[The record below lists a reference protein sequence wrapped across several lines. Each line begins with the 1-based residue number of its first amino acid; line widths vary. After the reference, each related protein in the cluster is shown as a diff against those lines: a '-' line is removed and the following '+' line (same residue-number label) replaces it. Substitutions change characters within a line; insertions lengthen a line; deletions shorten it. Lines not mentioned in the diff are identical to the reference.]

1 MSPLQDDRRRQR
13 WERRA
18 EWPLTA
24 AALLFLVAYA
34 VPILQPEL
42 SRAWALAAQVTGW
55 LLWAVFA
62 VDLVVRTALSE
73 HRWRFLRRH
82 PLDVA
87 VVVLPLLRPLRL
99 LRLVALLSALNRH
112 AADSLRGRV
121 ALYVAGATTLVVLV
135 AALAVLDAERGA
147 DGALIS
153 TYPDAVW
160 WAVTTVST
168 VGYGD
173 LYPVTATGRGVA
185 VGLMVTGV
193 ALLGTVTASLASW
206 LIDRVQ
212 DVAEEEQTA
221 RRQDVVQLREQ
232 VAALQAVLAD
242 GGAAPAPPRGDAP
255 GSGEGLDRSGGAADG
270 TGAAT
275 GGTRPSTGGTDDE
288 GPRRPAA

>member
-1 MSPLQDDRRRQR
+1 MSPLQDDRRRHR
-13 WERRA
+13 WEERA

-24 AALLFLVAYA
+24 AAVLFLVAYA
-34 VPILQPEL
+34 VPILVPDL
-42 SRAWALAAQVTGW
+42 PRGWSVAAEVTGW

-62 VDLVVRTALSE
+62 VDLVVRLVLSE
-73 HRWRFLRRH
+73 DRGHFLLTH

-87 VVVLPLLRPLRL
+87 VVVLPLLRPLRPLRL

-121 ALYVAGATTLVVLV
+121 AVYVAGATTLVVLV

-147 DGALIS
+147 DGALI
-153 TYPDAVW
+153 TTFADAVW
-160 WAVTTVST
+160 WSVTTVST

-173 LYPVTATGRGVA
+173 LYPVTNTGRGVA

-212 DVAEEEQTA
+212 DVQEEQQTA
-221 RRQDVVQLREQ
+221 RRRDVDDLRGQ
-232 VAALQAVLAD
+232 VAALQAVLAE
-242 GGAAPAPPRGDAP
+242 RGEVPD
-255 GSGEGLDRSGGAADG
+255 ADG
-270 TGAAT
+270 
-275 GGTRPSTGGTDDE
+275 PV
-288 GPRRPAA
+288 PPAAGTGRADGPQDGQEDGRRSR